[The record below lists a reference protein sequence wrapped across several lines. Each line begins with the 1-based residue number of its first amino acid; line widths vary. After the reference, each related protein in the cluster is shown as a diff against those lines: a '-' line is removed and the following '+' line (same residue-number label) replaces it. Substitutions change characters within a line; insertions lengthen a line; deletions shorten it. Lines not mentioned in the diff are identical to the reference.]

1 MKENKLW
8 DLDVFSP
15 SPLKSFLP
23 KIRKK
28 LKEEIMHHFWTKMP
42 MCSCTWASSTLLFF
56 TSFFLFS
63 FNLLGR
69 LCPVLIFFFLSFFL
83 SFLLLSF
90 VFFLLLFLFRCSF
103 FSGREFYFL
112 INLGDYFFYHIFCFN
127 WRHFLTRVYA

>member
-1 MKENKLW
+1 MEMKENKLW

-28 LKEEIMHHFWTKMP
+28 LKGEIIIFGRKCPCALHLGFVHI
-42 MCSCTWASSTLLFF
+42 TLLHFF
-56 TSFFLFS
+56 FFFSLLIYWADFVQCSYSFFS
-63 FNLLGR
+63 
-69 LCPVLIFFFLSFFL
+69 SFF

-112 INLGDYFFYHIFCFN
+112 INLGDYFFYHFFCFN